1 MSMFVLYLYH
11 YMAMFFP
18 RKKKK
23 RLLIIVWFL
32 FWVMLMG
39 DFGEIVNRVV
49 LINALR
55 AMINNPFKKRF

>member
-23 RLLIIVWFL
+23 KAINYCLVSFL
-32 FWVMLMG
+32 G
-39 DFGEIVNRVV
+39 HANG
-49 LINALR
+49 
-55 AMINNPFKKRF
+55 